1 MFENSF
7 TIFVVKRFT
16 IKRKRIH
23 VSDTSAW
30 VLVSLV
36 RSAEEGKE
44 GLSGPGTVRDHSF
57 TLAGKKVVSLPDT
70 QHI

>member
-23 VSDTSAW
+23 VSDTWAW

-36 RSAEEGKE
+36 RSVEERPVRSE
-44 GLSGPGTVRDHSF
+44 RPLGTV
-57 TLAGKKVVSLPDT
+57 GGVGVLPGLR
-70 QHI
+70 